1 MDETDQAIERSKQTE
16 QMGCIVNE
24 LDSIQFSIKA
34 SQLVKEIRR
43 KILNPNNK
51 DITDISGLAP
61 PAQTRRL
68 LYLRSREHFD

>member
-1 MDETDQAIERSKQTE
+1 MKT
-16 QMGCIVNE
+16 
-24 LDSIQFSIKA
+24 
-34 SQLVKEIRR
+34 SQLVKEIGRKVATDKGIMLFLFLIICGVIAIIVV

-51 DITDISGLAP
+51 DVTDIPGLAP